1 MATRAEK
8 FRADSER
15 HSSVKAKKR
24 RADHETKKARAK
36 RSEHA
41 HVNEHAAKKSPYALE
56 ARSKKGVASR
66 KSTRGGNNHQRSD
79 TKAMGKSERSG
90 DSSDARF
97 RRGK

>member
-8 FRADSER
+8 FRAESQR
-15 HSSVKAKKR
+15 HASAKSKKQL
-24 RADHETKKARAK
+24 AEHETKKSRKK

-41 HVNEHAAKKSPYALE
+41 HTNEHAKKKATYALE

-66 KSTRGGNNHQRSD
+66 KSTRGGANHARSD
-79 TKAMGKSERSG
+79 TKAIGKMERAGSA
-90 DSSDARF
+90 SDARY